1 MLREPQAVPDV
12 KSAPAPW
19 QLAGEGY
26 ILALWLPNAFLDTQ
40 TFLPPEQAASR
51 KGRIAY
57 VMFVDYAASPVGP
70 YHELLFIPGSI
81 DFDGKRHLSI
91 SRIFVSSWESV
102 VNGRANW
109 GIPKDHCDFSV
120 QYGADSIDHVALTLD
135 GKAIVDLT
143 FKAGGFNLPVSSKLL
158 PKSWRTLGQKLEGQ
172 QYFYAPDA
180 SGHVRPATLLAAQI
194 DGAHFPDFRSG
205 KVLAAIRISD
215 FRMDFPKARL
225 SHK

>member
-1 MLREPQAVPDV
+1 MQRQLEPLPEV

-26 ILALWLPNAFLDTQ
+26 ILALWLPNDFLDQ
-40 TFLPPEQAASR
+40 KTFLPLAQRLSR

-70 YHELLFIPGSI
+70 YHELLFIPGSV
-81 DFDGKRHLSI
+81 DFDGERHLTI
-91 SRIFVSSWESV
+91 SRIFVSSWDSV

-109 GIPKDHCDFSV
+109 GIPKDRCDFSV
-120 QYGADSIDHVALTLD
+120 QYGADGIDHVALTLD

-143 FKAGGFNLPVSSKLL
+143 FKAGGFNLPVTTKLL

-180 SGHVRPATLLAAQI
+180 SGHVRPAKLLAAQI
-194 DGAHFPDFRSG
+194 DAEHFPDFRRG
-205 KVLAAIRISD
+205 KLLAAMRVSD
-215 FRMDFPKARL
+215 FKMGFPLARL
-225 SHK
+225 TPQ

>member
-1 MLREPQAVPDV
+1 MQRQLQQLPEV

-26 ILALWLPNAFLDTQ
+26 ILAIWLPNEFLDTRC
-40 TFLPPEQAASR
+40 FLSPQQSASR

-70 YHELLFIPGSI
+70 YHELLFIPGSV
-81 DFDGKRHLSI
+81 DFDGERHLTI
-91 SRIFVSSWESV
+91 SRIFVSSWDSV

-109 GIPKDHCDFSV
+109 GIPKDRCDFSV
-120 QYGADSIDHVALTLD
+120 QYGADGIDHVALTLD

-143 FKAGGFNLPVSSKLL
+143 FKAGGFNLPVTTKLL

-180 SGHVRPATLLAAQI
+180 SGHVRPAKLLAAQI
-194 DGAHFPDFRSG
+194 DAEYFPDFRRG
-205 KVLAAIRISD
+205 KLLAAIRVSD
-215 FRMDFPKARL
+215 FKMGFPLARL
-225 SHK
+225 TSQ

>member
-1 MLREPQAVPDV
+1 MQRQLQHLPEV

-26 ILALWLPNAFLDTQ
+26 ILAIWLPNEFLDTQ
-40 TFLPPEQAASR
+40 CFLSPQQSASR

-70 YHELLFIPGSI
+70 YHELLFIPGSV
-81 DFDGKRHLSI
+81 DFDGERHLTI
-91 SRIFVSSWESV
+91 SRIFVSSWDSV
-102 VNGRANW
+102 VNGRTNW
-109 GIPKDHCDFSV
+109 GIPKDRCDFSV
-120 QYGADSIDHVALTLD
+120 QYGADGIDHVALTLD

-143 FKAGGFNLPVSSKLL
+143 FKAGGFNLPVTTKLL

-180 SGHVRPATLLAAQI
+180 SGHVRPAKLLAAQI
-194 DGAHFPDFRSG
+194 DAEYFPDFRRG
-205 KVLAAIRISD
+205 KLLAAIRVSD
-215 FRMDFPKARL
+215 FKMGFPLARL
-225 SHK
+225 TPQ